1 MGKVTIKN
9 KDKRRDHFL
18 LCLANGDS
26 VKHACEV
33 SGIGRKTVYMW
44 RAEDP
49 GFADEWD
56 DAIESGVERLEDE
69 AYRRAL
75 VGSDTLMIFL
85 LKAKRP
91 KVYADKQRIEH
102 SGPNGGPVEVATIE
116 RRIVDPD
123 A

>member
-1 MGKVTIKN
+1 MGVVTAKN
-9 KDKRRDHFL
+9 KDDRRAHFL

-26 VKHACEV
+26 VKHACEI
-33 SGIGRKTVYMW
+33 SGIGRKTAYVW
-44 RAEDP
+44 RAQDP
-49 GFADEWD
+49 EFAEAWDE
-56 DAIESGVERLEDE
+56 ATEAGVERLEDE

-91 KVYADKQRIEH
+91 KVYADKQRLEH
-102 SGPNGGPVEVATIE
+102 TGPNGGPLQVQAIE
-116 RRIVDPD
+116 RRIIDPD

>member
-1 MGKVTIKN
+1 MGKVTVKN
-9 KDKRRDHFL
+9 KEKRRDHFL

-33 SGIGRKTVYMW
+33 SGIGRKTVYLW
-44 RAEDP
+44 RSQDGDFAE
-49 GFADEWD
+49 AWDE
-56 DAIESGVERLEDE
+56 AIESGVERLEDE

-91 KVYADKQRIEH
+91 KVYADKQRLEH
-102 SGPNGGPVEVATIE
+102 TGADGGPLQIQAIE
-116 RRIVDPD
+116 RCIIDPD